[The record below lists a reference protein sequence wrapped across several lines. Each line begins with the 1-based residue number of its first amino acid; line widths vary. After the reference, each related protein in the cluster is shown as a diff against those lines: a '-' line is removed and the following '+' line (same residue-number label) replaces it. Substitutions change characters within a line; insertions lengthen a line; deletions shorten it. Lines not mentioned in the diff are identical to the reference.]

1 MSERKLVKGY
11 VIESQN
17 KGHFYHRS
25 GSWAKYTSP
34 AEGYVWSPAES
45 AAIAKTTLSHGQQR
59 AELAHPAIYDDQT
72 GVTVLTGKAVPV
84 GTISAPPG
92 ETAQVPDQGGTLF
105 DMKTTTSKLGV
116 DNIVGGAMS
125 L

>member
-1 MSERKLVKGY
+1 MAETKLVKGY

-17 KGHFYHRS
+17 KGHFYHRA
-25 GSWAKYTSP
+25 GFWAKYSSP
-34 AEGYVWSPAES
+34 AEGYVWSPAET
-45 AAIAKTTLSHGQQR
+45 AAVASLPGGAQK

-84 GTISAPPG
+84 NSISAPPG
-92 ETAQVPDQGGTLF
+92 QSAQVPDQGGVVL
-105 DMKTTTSKLGV
+105 DLKAVTSKFGV